1 MPASRCS
8 CFPLFVLVAFLLA
21 ASLPSAAQV
30 HGVPPSV
37 TSFGFGGSDNPTPG
51 IRASVTS
58 LGPNGYGSAFPF
70 LGNCCANFFWQPDF
84 WQSGVLPPLQS
95 ERHRHHRDDTTI
107 IPLVTPV
114 YVPYAVPYGGDS
126 DDDTAEDAPDTYA
139 SGSGT
144 AGRDDPKRLGHR
156 EVADEPGPSDA
167 APEESA
173 IAQPEDVPAQPS
185 TILVFKDG
193 HRSEVVNYAIIGST
207 LFDFAG
213 GRTHKI
219 LLADLD
225 LPATQKANDEQGVE
239 FKLPPTSQANSAP
252 K

>member
-1 MPASRCS
+1 MLANVRS
-8 CFPLFVLVAFLLA
+8 CFPLLVLAAFLLA
-21 ASLPSAAQV
+21 ASIPVAAQI

-37 TSFGFGGSDNPTPG
+37 TSFGFGGNDNPTPG

-58 LGPNGYGSAFPF
+58 LGPNGYGPPVPF
-70 LGNCCANFFWQPDF
+70 LGNCCGNFFWQPGY
-84 WQSGVLPPLQS
+84 WPSNPNLPLRS
-95 ERHRHHRDDTTI
+95 ERHHHHDDTTI

-114 YVPYAVPYGGDS
+114 YVPYGAPYA
-126 DDDTAEDAPDTYA
+126 DDAGEDTADNPDAYA
-139 SGSGT
+139 SGPGP
-144 AGRDDPKRLGHR
+144 ARRDDPKRLAHR
-156 EVADEPGPSDA
+156 DGGDDPAPNDPAPKQA
-167 APEESA
+167 AP
-173 IAQPEDVPAQPS
+173 AQPEEVAAQPS
-185 TILVFKDG
+185 TVLVFKDG

-225 LPATQKANDEQGVE
+225 LPATQKANEEQGVE
-239 FKLPPTSQANSAP
+239 FKVPPASQATTTP